1 MGFLN
6 VEGVNVLGGRVV
18 GSWKRKV
25 DEVEDGSNNV
35 VCLSLGNE
43 LKGGGVFVS
52 DMDGVC

>member
-25 DEVEDGSNNV
+25 DEVENGSNNV
-35 VCLSLGNE
+35 FCLSLGNE
-43 LKGGGVFVS
+43 LKGGGVFVC